1 MANGD
6 QWTPTIQ
13 DPSLFQGIFE
23 QVLGIPER
31 GRDIYSGWLADKWQ
45 DAVNAWALATAP
57 ELADPLTEGGVTT
70 QGWSGQPLDL
80 SFEDWLNKVKG
91 TAAMFGDPGKSANLL
106 TRIQAL
112 DPTISRDLIDAGGT
126 LGLKGA
132 SGALNWALQRDLQ
145 NRFGRLGG
153 LGMYR
158 QQVNQPAMRAY
169 QLNEA
174 RRALT
179 PEGMAPDQSETFLQ
193 RRIQALRDQ
202 FGF

>member
-1 MANGD
+1 
-6 QWTPTIQ
+6 
-13 DPSLFQGIFE
+13 
-23 QVLGIPER
+23 
-31 GRDIYSGWLADKWQ
+31 
-45 DAVNAWALATAP
+45 
-57 ELADPLTEGGVTT
+57 
-70 QGWSGQPLDL
+70 
-80 SFEDWLNKVKG
+80 
-91 TAAMFGDPGKSANLL
+91 MFGDPGKSANLL

-174 RRALT
+174 RSALT